1 MNLIE
6 NFMRTPVKSVSPDL
20 PIREAAKA
28 MLSEGLSAIL
38 IKNPKE
44 YVGIITNSDLADM
57 AIAMDI
63 DPAATPVEKIMKS
76 PIIAIDRSQ
85 HIVDGA
91 RIMREDGIR
100 HLAVTDNGE
109 VIGMLCIA
117 DVLAYQLSVVSGD

>member
-6 NFMRTPVKSVSPDL
+6 NFMRAPVKSVSPEL

-38 IKNPKE
+38 VKNSKE
-44 YVGIITNSDLADM
+44 YVGIITNTDLADM

-63 DPAATPVEKIMKS
+63 DPATTPVEKIMRS
-76 PIIAIDRSQ
+76 PIIAIDRSK
-85 HIVDGA
+85 HIVDAA

-109 VIGMLCIA
+109 VAGMLCIA
-117 DVLAYQLSVVSGD
+117 DILAYQLSVVSGD